1 VASVFAIGVSPVP
14 YMMDFFS
21 KCVVSGLIILAA
33 GPLCAEILVPVDAEW
48 KYLDDGS
55 DLGIH
60 WTQRD
65 FADDSWAQGPAPLGY
80 GGRGEL
86 TAVGYG
92 PDSNNK
98 YITTYFRQ
106 SFSIADSGLY
116 THLRATL
123 LCDDGA
129 IVYLNGIE
137 ILRENMPQGAVNFK
151 TLAAGRATGNTVIQ
165 DPINVNLLVP
175 GQNILA
181 AEVHQWR
188 PGSSDMRFELTLEG
202 AESPTNQEPEPVTI
216 VNVTPAGG
224 TVEALPEVT
233 VTFNR
238 SVWGVDASDLLVN
251 GLAATAVHGRESVYT
266 FTLPLM
272 REGTIRM
279 AWAGEHGIVGSGSP
293 PVPFDAYATPAVW
306 SYSLVD
312 SVVPRVATLAPP
324 AGVTL
329 SFLDEIR
336 VEFSEPVGGVDA
348 SDLLLAGTAATSVR
362 GSGAGPYRFRF
373 DAQPVGTLPLRWA
386 PDHGIHDFSAATH
399 ALLSDTW
406 SYHVLPRTGDL
417 DPVVIN
423 EIMYHPSSERTD
435 EEYLELLNIGTR
447 NVDLT
452 GWQLKRGVDFTFP
465 NRTLAP
471 GAYLVVAADVAAFAQ
486 RYPLVTPV
494 VGGWEGR
501 LSNSGETLV
510 LVNAAGEKVDLVRYA
525 DEGDWALRRRG
536 SNDGGHRGWEWFSA
550 ADGGGCSLELC
561 NPYLTNDGGQ
571 NWGDSQIE
579 GGTPGQENTCARPD
593 GPPLI
598 LDVQHDPVIP
608 TSTET
613 VTIRAQ
619 IVDELPT
626 WQTQVV
632 LYYRD
637 VSGERDHTLL
647 QAVMFDDG
655 VNNDGEAQ
663 DGVFATVLPPM
674 PHTTVIEFYV
684 VAEDPSGQIRT
695 WPAAAH
701 LEDGSTQQMA
711 NALFQVDDAFY
722 AGSQP
727 VYRLIMTELE
737 RAELESINRSSNA
750 QMNATLIT
758 EEAGTLNLR
767 YNVGVRIRGAGSRNR
782 TPTNYRVNVP
792 SDRPWN
798 GVQELNLN
806 TQYTHAQLLG
816 SVLSLSSGLPAA
828 NVRAIQV
835 RVNGEKLARGGSPQ
849 YGSYVLTEVL
859 NGDWAQNHFPLDGG
873 GNTYACRRPNTD
885 LSYLGTDP
893 NRYLNMGYHKTSH
906 ASENDWQDLITLTE
920 ILSYA
925 PTDTYVE
932 QVLQVAD
939 VQEWMTYFAVLGLL
953 AYGETA
959 LGTGVGD
966 DYNMVRGVADPRFRL
981 LPHDLDTVLGQGDG
995 SSRPYN
1001 ADIYGMERIDV
1012 LRTLMREPTFRAL
1025 YHAELRRL
1033 MDTVF
1038 SSEQMNPLVDRY
1050 LGEWVPADVIAD
1062 IKQFVMDRTAYVAS
1076 ILPPSAEE
1084 VRATV
1089 AGEPPAQTF
1098 LTQATLTVGGD
1109 GITHYRYKLNGG
1121 DYSPERA
1128 VSQDILLDDLP
1139 EGTYTVYVSGGHASG
1154 QWQDDTMPTVS
1165 RTWTVTSSLSRLVI
1179 NEVLAKNDTAVSHRG
1194 RFVDLIELYNAGDTW
1209 IDLTGMSLS
1218 DDPADPRRFVFPAGT
1233 VIEAGAYLLMAADDP
1248 DGSADLYTGFSLDRN
1263 GEAVYLYT
1271 QNGQLLD
1278 AVVFGPQLEDWS
1290 IGRLAN
1296 GHWGLTYPTMGFRN
1310 RPAETGSVGV
1320 LKINEWLASGDDA
1333 HPDDFVE
1340 LHNPQPFPAD
1350 LGGLVLTDNPIGVPT
1365 SHRITPLSF
1374 VEAGGFVTFIA
1385 DGRPERGALH
1395 VDFKLAA
1402 EQGMIGLLAENLE
1415 WLDAI
1420 IYEPQHPGISQGRTP
1435 DGAATIRMQHPP
1447 TPGQANVPALGL

>member
-1 VASVFAIGVSPVP
+1 
-14 YMMDFFS
+14 MMDFFS
-21 KCVVSGLIILAA
+21 KCIVGCLVTLAV

-55 DLGIH
+55 DLGFH

-65 FADDSWAQGPAPLGY
+65 FNDGNWAQGPAPLGY

-86 TAVGYG
+86 TAIGYG

-98 YITTYFRQ
+98 YITTYFRR
-106 SFSIADSGLY
+106 SFAVTDTRLY

-137 ILRENMPQGAVNFK
+137 ILRENMPQGPIDFK

-165 DPINVNLLVP
+165 DLINANHLVA
-175 GQNILA
+175 GQNTLA

-188 PGSSDMRFELTLEG
+188 PGSSDMRFELALAG
-202 AESPTNQEPEPVTI
+202 AERPTDQEPEPVTI
-216 VNVTPAGG
+216 ERVTPAAGP
-224 TVEALPEVT
+224 VEALPEVT

-238 SVWGVDASDLLVN
+238 SVWGVDASDLLAN
-251 GLAATAVHGRESVYT
+251 GLAASAVRGGEAVYT
-266 FTLPLM
+266 FTLPFM
-272 REGTIRM
+272 GEGTIRM

-293 PVPFDAYATPAVW
+293 PVPFDAYTPPAVW
-306 SYSLVD
+306 SYALVD
-312 SVVPRVATLAPP
+312 PVAPRATTLAPA
-324 AGVTL
+324 AGATL
-329 SFLDEIR
+329 SFLDEICIA
-336 VEFSEPVGGVDA
+336 FSEPVGGVDA
-348 SDLLLAGTAATSVR
+348 SDLLLAGTPARSVR
-362 GSGAGPYRFRF
+362 GSGAGPYCFTF
-373 DAQPVGTLPLRWA
+373 DAQPAGTLPLRWA
-386 PDHGIHDFSAATH
+386 SDHGIHDFSAAAH
-399 ALLSDTW
+399 PLLSDTW
-406 SYHVLPRTGDL
+406 YYHVLAQSGDP
-417 DPVVIN
+417 DRVVIN
-423 EIMYHPSSERTD
+423 EIMYHPASERTD
-435 EEYLELLNIGTR
+435 EEYIELLNIGTR
-447 NVDLT
+447 DVDLT
-452 GWQLKRGVDFTFP
+452 GWHLKRGVDFTFP
-465 NRTLAP
+465 SMILAP
-471 GAYLVVAADVAAFAQ
+471 GAFLVVAADVAAFAQ
-486 RYPLVTPV
+486 RYPMVTPV

-510 LVNAAGEKVDLVRYA
+510 LEDAAGDVVDLVRYA

-536 SNDGGHRGWEWFSA
+536 PNDRGHRGWEWFSA

-561 NPYLTNDGGQ
+561 NPLLTNDRGQ
-571 NWGDSQIE
+571 NWADSLIE

-598 LDVQHDPVIP
+598 LDVRHDPVIP
-608 TSTET
+608 ESTEA

-619 IVDELPT
+619 IVDENPT

-632 LYYRD
+632 LHYRD

-647 QAVMFDDG
+647 QAAMFDDG
-655 VNNDGEAQ
+655 LHNDGEAQ

-674 PHTTVIEFYV
+674 PHATVVEFYI
-684 VAEDPSGQIRT
+684 VAEDPSGQVRS
-695 WPAAAH
+695 WPAAAS
-701 LEDGSTQQMA
+701 LEDGSTQQLA
-711 NALFQVDDAFY
+711 NAIYQVDDAFY

-727 VYRLIMTELE
+727 VYRLIMTDLE
-737 RAELESINRSSNA
+737 RAELETINRSSNA

-758 EEAGTLNLR
+758 EEAGVLNLR
-767 YNVGVRIRGAGSRNR
+767 YNVGVRIRGAGSRSR
-782 TPTNYRVNVP
+782 TPPNYRVNVP

-828 NVRAIQV
+828 HVRAIQV
-835 RVNGEKLARGGSPQ
+835 RVNGEKLARGGAPQ
-849 YGSYVLTEVL
+849 FGSYVLTEVV
-859 NGDWAQNHFPLDGG
+859 NGDWAQNHYPLDGN

-893 NRYLNMGYHKTSH
+893 DRYLHTGYHKTSH

-920 ILSYA
+920 VLSHA
-925 PTDTYVE
+925 PADTYVE
-932 QVLQVAD
+932 QVLRVAD

-1001 ADIYGMERIDV
+1001 AELYGMERIPV
-1012 LRTLMREPTFRAL
+1012 LSRMMREPAFRAL

-1038 SSEQMNPLVDRY
+1038 AADSFNPLVDRY
-1050 LGEWVPADVIAD
+1050 LGDWVPADIIAD
-1062 IKQFVMDRTAYVAS
+1062 IKHFVVDRTAYVS
-1076 ILPPSAEE
+1076 SVLPPGAVE

-1089 AGEPPAQTF
+1089 AGEPPARTF
-1098 LTQATLTVGGD
+1098 LTHATLTVGGD
-1109 GITHYRYKLNGG
+1109 GITHYRYRLNGG
-1121 DYSPERA
+1121 DDSPERP
-1128 VSQDILLDDLP
+1128 VSEHIDLHGLS
-1139 EGTYTVYVSGGHASG
+1139 EGTYTVYVWGQHADG
-1154 QWQDDTMPTVS
+1154 PWQDDAMPTPS
-1165 RTWTVTSSLSRLVI
+1165 RTWTVTSTLSRLVI
-1179 NEVLAKNDTAVSHRG
+1179 NEVLVKNDAAVSYGG
-1194 RFVDLIELYNAGDTW
+1194 RYVDLIELHNAGDAGV
-1209 IDLTGMSLS
+1209 DLAEMSLS
-1218 DDPADPRRFVFPAGT
+1218 DDPDDPRRYVFPSGT
-1233 VIEAGAYLLMAADDP
+1233 VLEAGAYLSVAADDP
-1248 DGSADLYTGFSLDRN
+1248 DGSAGLYTGFSLDRD
-1263 GEAVYLYT
+1263 GEGVYLYAPD
-1271 QNGQLLD
+1271 GRLLD

-1296 GHWGLTYPTMGFRN
+1296 GHWGLTYPTFGSRN
-1310 RPAETGSVGV
+1310 QPTETGSVAA
-1320 LKINEWLASGDDA
+1320 LKINEWLAAGDDA

-1340 LHNPQPFPAD
+1340 VHNSQPFPAD

-1374 VEAGGFVTFIA
+1374 VAAGGFVTFIA

-1402 EQGMIGLLAENLE
+1402 EQGMIGLLTEDEA
-1415 WLDAI
+1415 WIDTI
-1420 IYEPQHPGISQGRTP
+1420 TYGPQQPGISQGRTP
-1435 DGAATIRMQHPP
+1435 DGSVNIQMQMEP
-1447 TPGQANVPALGL
+1447 TPGQESTTVAEL